1 MKALN
6 KSIARRYFITCTSM
20 VGCSILILGVM
31 IMVFAASYF
40 TTDKVSLLKKNVQ
53 KSSQVAAQSYA
64 EYSFIER
71 NTMENVFD
79 LLSNSINSTFF
90 LTNLQ
95 GDILLQSENRVYNE
109 PDSEHSMKKIPV
121 AILERIYTSRSKE
134 LYDLNYFEDAYS
146 QKHYTYGCAILSSD
160 TKKPIGYLFAS
171 TNVVNELG
179 VFLGEIL
186 RMIVISSISVII
198 LSFIVAF
205 LVAMKMVRPLRQM
218 SIVAKKIGSGDFTAR
233 VPVTTNDEIGQ
244 LATELN
250 NMAKSIS
257 AQESIQRSFTANV
270 SHELKTPMTSIAG
283 FIDGILDGTIGPD
296 QQDYYLK
303 LVSDEVK
310 RLSRL
315 VKTMLNLSKIEAG
328 QMNLNKI
335 SFNILDVIIQ
345 VLISFEKD
353 IFAKNIEILGLDRD
367 NIIIDADIE
376 LMTQVIYNLVENAV
390 KFTNESGY
398 IEFRFEHTNNYLVI
412 AIKNSGEGLADEDRK
427 KVFERFYKSD
437 RSRGLD
443 KNGVGLGLYIVRSI
457 VLEHGGDVNVTGV
470 HYDYTE
476 FKFTI
481 PCLENPFSDE
491 HKN

>member
-1 MKALN
+1 MA
-6 KSIARRYFITCTSM
+6 
-20 VGCSILILGVM
+20 
-31 IMVFAASYF
+31 FAANYF
-40 TTDKVSLLKKNVQ
+40 TSDKISLLKKNVQ
-53 KSSQVAAQSYA
+53 KAGEVAGQSYS
-64 EYSFIER
+64 EYGFIER
-71 NTMENVFD
+71 NTMSTVFG

-95 GDILLQSENRVYNE
+95 GDILLQSKNTIQNE
-109 PDSEHSMKKIPV
+109 PRTEHSQQTIPPEMLEKIH
-121 AILERIYTSRSKE
+121 LSNTKE
-134 LYDLNYFEDAYS
+134 LYDTSYFGNAFS
-146 QKHYTYGCAILSSD
+146 QKHYTYGCAITSPLS
-160 TKKPIGYLFAS
+160 KKPVGYIFAS

-198 LSFIVAF
+198 LSFAVAF
-205 LVAMKMVRPLRQM
+205 VVAIKMVRPLRQM
-218 SIVAKKIGSGDFTAR
+218 STVAKRIGSGDFTAR
-233 VPVTTNDEIGQ
+233 AQVTSNDEIGQ
-244 LATELN
+244 LAIELN
-250 NMAKSIS
+250 NMAKSLS

-283 FIDGILDGTIGPD
+283 FIDGILDGTIRPE
-296 QQDYYLK
+296 QQNYYLK

-335 SFNILDVIIQ
+335 SFNILDVVIQ

-353 IFAKNIEILGLDRD
+353 ISAKNIEILGLDHN

-398 IEFRFEHTNNYLVI
+398 IEFTFEHTNNYLVI
-412 AIKNSGEGLADEDRK
+412 AIRNSGDGLSDEDRK

-457 VLEHGGDVNVTGV
+457 VLEHGGEINVSGV

-481 PCLENPFSDE
+481 PCLDNPFSNDI
-491 HKN
+491 N